1 MPFQFS
7 VPNLLQQQENRNLQ
21 QIRQETHQTQQRA
34 GKLTEVGKISK
45 ILNDS
50 FFRGGRPEVD
60 RVSKMLTQRGFD
72 IGDVSGIEFPK
83 PGVSVHAIPGSEDK
97 IVVSQFPGM
106 EQPKVERLTADKVK
120 DFTLSQGQTRFDP
133 QGGEIA
139 STAPER
145 DTVIRSIGRGDKS
158 MDVLFD
164 KRTGEQIRELGPTGA
179 GQQGGSLEQARQ
191 DFLSGNATKEQLA
204 LIRQD
209 ETEFVKDYVE
219 SFGALVGPRRSQELR
234 KQGSLLFEVERLGS
248 NPLPENITSTSAA
261 VEYLVENLKF
271 DEDQAKEIVR
281 QIMRAER
288 AVTE

>member
-7 VPNLLQQQENRNLQ
+7 VPDLLGRQENLNLQ
-21 QIRQETHQTQQRA
+21 QVREENHRTQQRA
-34 GKLTEVGKISK
+34 GKLTEIGNISK
-45 ILNDS
+45 LLNDS

-106 EQPKVERLTADKVK
+106 EQPKVERLTADKAK

-133 QGGEIA
+133 QGREIA

-145 DTVIRSIGRGDKS
+145 DTVIRSIQRGEKS

-164 KRTGEQIRELGPTGA
+164 KRTGEQIRELGVTGA

-191 DFLSGNATKEQLA
+191 DFLSGNASKEQLA

-209 ETEFVKDYVE
+209 ETEYVKNYVE
-219 SFGALVGPRRSQELR
+219 SFGSLIGPRKSQQLR
-234 KQGSLLFEVERLGS
+234 KQGKFLFEVERLGS

-261 VEYLVENLKF
+261 VEYLVKNLEF
-271 DEDQAKEIVR
+271 DEEQAQQIVR
-281 QIMRAER
+281 AIMRLQSANPQ
-288 AVTE
+288 